1 MRRAEGSL
9 SRLNCAAQ
17 SQPCDL
23 LILFASA
30 NHEPVLADSTDLRD
44 CRAAGW
50 ARSALGVAH
59 PGRLETVLAGTRR
72 CVGGDA
78 APCIRH
84 RSIAGIFGIGVAVLE
99 KPVFWRVSRVG
110 LIVGLVPT
118 VFFALTQWPRLPSAS
133 AMDVVDAFVWPVSI
147 CLLPTVVCWLVVR
160 AWVGR
165 FSRSVIPR
173 DTD

>member
-1 MRRAEGSL
+1 M
-9 SRLNCAAQ
+9 
-17 SQPCDL
+17 SQFWL
-23 LILFASA
+23 
-30 NHEPVLADSTDLRD
+30 
-44 CRAAGW
+44 
-50 ARSALGVAH
+50 
-59 PGRLETVLAGTRR
+59 TVLTFVIVGPPVGLAVLWGLPILEGRR
-72 CVGGDA
+72 PFLPGYVDACVVMLLVAYVIGVLPA
-78 APCIRH
+78 FFA
-84 RSIAGIFGIGVAVLE
+84 GIGVAVLE
-99 KPVFWRVSRVG
+99 KPVFWRVARVG
-110 LIVGLVPT
+110 LIVGIVPT